1 MSDEHSKDIHTRLE
15 GMEKTLVGIH
25 KALLGNGRPGLIQDV
40 AQIQIKV
47 ENSESDIAKIEASRE
62 NDHRFVMAGIA
73 TAIFSL
79 FGAFFGLIK
88 GD

>member
-1 MSDEHSKDIHTRLE
+1 MSDDHKTEIYLRLE
-15 GMEKTLVGIH
+15 GMEKTLGVIH

-40 AQIQIKV
+40 AQIQVKV
-47 ENSESDIAKIEASRE
+47 ENSEADIAKIEASRE

-79 FGAFFGLIK
+79 VGAFFGLIK